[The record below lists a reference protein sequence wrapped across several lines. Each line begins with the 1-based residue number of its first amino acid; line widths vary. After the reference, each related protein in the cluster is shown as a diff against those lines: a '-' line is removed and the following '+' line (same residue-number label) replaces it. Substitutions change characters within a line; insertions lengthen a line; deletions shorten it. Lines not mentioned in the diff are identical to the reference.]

1 MRLIIC
7 RDDAQPLCAS
17 SLTAVHP
24 STLTGPEGGGLA
36 MPIVSF
42 ALMVAQ
48 VMGYAAGT
56 EEWFGAGPWIT
67 WPVFV
72 ICLLFRPLG
81 SVFISVVAF
90 YGFTRGMGW
99 EWWKALLIVAPGL
112 VFTVVGLFITGIGSI
127 FSGMRRA

>member
-1 MRLIIC
+1 
-7 RDDAQPLCAS
+7 
-17 SLTAVHP
+17 
-24 STLTGPEGGGLA
+24 
-36 MPIVSF
+36 
-42 ALMVAQ
+42 
-48 VMGYAAGT
+48 MGYAAGM
-56 EEWFGAGPWIT
+56 EEWFDAGPWIT

-112 VFTVVGLFITGIGSI
+112 VFTVVGLFITGIGGI